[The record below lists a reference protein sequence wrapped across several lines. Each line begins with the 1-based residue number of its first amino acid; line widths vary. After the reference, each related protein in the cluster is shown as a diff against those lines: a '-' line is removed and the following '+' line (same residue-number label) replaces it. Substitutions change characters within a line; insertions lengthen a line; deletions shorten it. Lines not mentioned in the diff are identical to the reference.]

1 MGCGGEGPARLPS
14 RLPNITAGPP
24 PASMEMSMTGGPPFP
39 NKRRKASSGPS
50 KALAI
55 APGDDPAQ
63 RHTGIRLMGDMPW
76 GTHICL
82 FHETPEDLLDTAVC
96 YFEAGLKSNEF
107 CVWAISDP
115 VTETDA
121 RDALRLAVPNLDE
134 LLEAGQLEILQASEW
149 YLKGG
154 QFDLMRITSGWSE
167 KLQG

>member
-1 MGCGGEGPARLPS
+1 
-14 RLPNITAGPP
+14 
-24 PASMEMSMTGGPPFP
+24 MEMSMTGGPPFP

-82 FHETPEDLLDTAVC
+82 FYETPEDLLDTAVC

-107 CVWAISDP
+107 CLWAVSDPISLRRAAGTPRHAISGGYRHP
-115 VTETDA
+115 AARRAHRSHSPRGICAVT
-121 RDALRLAVPNLDE
+121 RSISHRSP
-134 LLEAGQLEILQASEW
+134 
-149 YLKGG
+149 
-154 QFDLMRITSGWSE
+154 
-167 KLQG
+167 

>member
-1 MGCGGEGPARLPS
+1 LTDINARA
-14 RLPNITAGPP
+14 T

-55 APGDDPAQ
+55 APGDNPAQ

-82 FHETPEDLLDTAVC
+82 FYETPEDLLDTAVC

-107 CVWAISDP
+107 CLWAVSDP
-115 VTETDA
+115 ISLRRAEE
-121 RDALRLAVPNLDE
+121 ALRHAIRGFDRYRA
-134 LLEAGQLEILQASEW
+134 AGRSNCSQAP
-149 YLKGG
+149 
-154 QFDLMRITSGWSE
+154 SGI
-167 KLQG
+167 

>member
-107 CVWAISDP
+107 CLWAVSDP
-115 VTETDA
+115 ISLRRAGGVPGPPVRGVVA
-121 RDALRLAVPNLDE
+121 RPA
-134 LLEAGQLEILQASEW
+134 AGGSEC
-149 YLKGG
+149 
-154 QFDLMRITSGWSE
+154 S
-167 KLQG
+167 QGPTGI